1 MKIFGLPVTPHFV
14 QSCVD
19 NIPASAER
27 LHEERYAAA
36 KRVSHWTFDDFE
48 RAVLNALRNPEAH
61 SVTARDALV
70 WATIMMAVSGDA
82 LVCFPRA
89 RLELIAARGD
99 GRALFDIHRLCHAEP
114 SGESFTAVLGLSYNS
129 TLIDDYLHWA
139 LSHAIVRHKGI
150 TPYIEWENEDAD
162 ADAEVSPA

>member
-19 NIPASAER
+19 NILASAER

-70 WATIMMAVSGDA
+70 WATIMLAVSQDT
-82 LVCFPRA
+82 LVLFPLS
-89 RLELIAARGD
+89 RLEVIASRGD
-99 GRALFDIHRLCHAEP
+99 GRALFNIHRLCHAEP
-114 SGESFTAVLGLSYNS
+114 SGENFTAVLDLRYDSA
-129 TLIDDYLHWA
+129 LIDDYLHWA
-139 LSHAIVRHKGI
+139 LSHAIVRHKGV
-150 TPYIEWENEDAD
+150 TPYIEWESEDV
-162 ADAEVSPA
+162 DAEVSPS